1 MGEDSMK
8 LSPVI
13 TLICICFI
21 FAGLAGS
28 VAVDPA
34 QYDKSVS
41 IHLTIDNGKITAQ
54 STEIYYGSAPNLIP
68 TQEGFKGELVA
79 SDGSI
84 VKTFPVPDPR
94 VESGD
99 VIVSDANGPHIQG
112 VIDRQNPADF
122 VVTFPLDPKVTE
134 FRIYNPSEETLLTS
148 VNLKPQI
155 NSFFSTYPRD
165 PDNPA
170 SAGSRAPVNTIPQP
184 AGSAS
189 PLAAS
194 SGLALGILTIGSG
207 AMLLLGGGFASVRIL
222 RVKSRSVLL
231 VDDNPDI
238 IGVIADMLR
247 LGGYTTRTA
256 PGGREC
262 LDELATGIPDLVLLD
277 IGMEPMD
284 GWETLRLIK
293 KNPATRGIPVIMLTA
308 KPLTPKDV
316 LDYNIC
322 IEDYIMKPV
331 TLQDLNDAITRVFD
345 RRRMIQE
352 KIAAA
357 KGASVDR
364 NALCECARLTR
375 VVDVNKRLWDLLVKT
390 YNLNGGIPGPTDEL
404 AIAIRNT
411 EQAIRDQE
419 NRLEQIRHHLGSGV
433 R

>member
-1 MGEDSMK
+1 MK

-13 TLICICFI
+13 MMICICCI
-21 FAGLAGS
+21 LAGLAGS

-68 TQEGFKGELVA
+68 TQEGFRGELVA
-79 SDGSI
+79 ADGSI
-84 VKTFPVPDPR
+84 VKTFPVSDPR
-94 VESGD
+94 VQSGD
-99 VIVSDANGPHIQG
+99 VIVSDPAGPRIQG
-112 VIDRQNPADF
+112 VVDRQNSADF

-134 FRIYNPSEETLLTS
+134 FRIYNPSGGTLLTS

-155 NSFFSTYPRD
+155 DAFFAAYPRD

-170 SAGSRAPVNTIPQP
+170 SVGSRAPVNSIPQP

-194 SGLALGILTIGSG
+194 SGQVLGVLTIGSG
-207 AMLLLGGGFASVRIL
+207 AMLLLGGGFASFRIL
-222 RVKSRSVLL
+222 RTKTGSVQRNILV

-238 IGVIADMLR
+238 LSVISDMLR
-247 LGGYTTRTA
+247 MSGYSTRIA

-262 LDELATGIPDLVLLD
+262 LDELAVAIPDLVLLD
-277 IGMEPMD
+277 IGMEPMN

-293 KNPATRGIPVIMLTA
+293 KNPATQGIPVVMLTA

-331 TLQDLNDAITRVFD
+331 GLQDLNDAIIRVFD

-352 KIAAA
+352 QIAAA
-357 KGASVDR
+357 KGTRIDR
-364 NALCECARLTR
+364 KEICECARLTR
-375 VVDVNKRLWDLLVKT
+375 VVDVNKRLWNLLVKT
-390 YNLNGGIPGPTDEL
+390 YNLEGGTPGPGEEL
-404 AIAIRNT
+404 TRAIRNT
-411 EQAIRDQE
+411 EQTIRDQE
-419 NRLEQIRHHLGSGV
+419 KRLEQIRHHLGSGV
-433 R
+433 M